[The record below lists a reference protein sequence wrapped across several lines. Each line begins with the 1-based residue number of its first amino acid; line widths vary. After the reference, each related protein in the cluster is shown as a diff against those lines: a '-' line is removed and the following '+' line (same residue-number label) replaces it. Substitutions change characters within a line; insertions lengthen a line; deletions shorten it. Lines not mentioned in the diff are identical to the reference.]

1 MKTRITGYHFTGNTL
16 RNGEPIPKPGEWLVH
31 TGPIV
36 PCSSGLHAS
45 ERVLDALQYAPGPT
59 LHKVILEG
67 ELQSHG
73 DPIDKYVGRRRK
85 ILASIDAT
93 NLLRDFARWCALSVI
108 DKWNAPDVVRKY
120 LTTGDEKLRDAAW
133 DAARYA
139 ARAAAGAAAWDAARA
154 AARDAQ
160 SKQLESMVK
169 EAMKGL

>member
-133 DAARYA
+133 DAA
-139 ARAAAGAAAWDAARA
+139 WDAARA